1 MNLQLV
7 GKRALVTGA
16 SAGIGVAIA
25 KVLAREG
32 ARVLVHG
39 RDVARVNAVVDLI
52 VSTGGQA
59 IPITGD
65 LATDN
70 GAASVYSKAKLAFG
84 GIDILINNAGAYEAR
99 PWFETTPATWRM
111 FFETDVLSAVRLIL
125 AIVPDLR
132 QAGWG
137 RIINVAT
144 GMATTP
150 QVVMA
155 DYAAAKAAMVNSTV
169 SLAKALA
176 GTGVTAN
183 TISPGVIHTEGV
195 ERVLREAAKRLGWG
209 DDWEIIQRRW
219 FEDVLSDKT
228 VKRLG
233 RVEEVAD
240 LVAFVASP
248 LAGYINGANLRVDG
262 GKSPSVN

>member
-25 KVLAREG
+25 EVLAREG

-39 RDVARVNAVVDLI
+39 RDNSRVRAVVGRI
-52 VSTGGQA
+52 TSSGGHA
-59 IPITGD
+59 VPITGD
-65 LATDN
+65 LATDD
-70 GAASVYSKAKLAFG
+70 GAKAVYSQAKMALG

-125 AIVPDLR
+125 AVVPDLR

-137 RIINVAT
+137 RVINVAT

-150 QVVMA
+150 QIVMA

-176 GTGVTAN
+176 DTGVTAN
-183 TISPGVIHTEGV
+183 TVSPGVIHTEGV
-195 ERVLREAAKRLGWG
+195 ERVLREAAQRLGWG
-209 DDWEIIQRRW
+209 DDWKIIQRRW
-219 FEDVLSDKT
+219 FEDMLSDKT

-233 RVEEVAD
+233 RVEEVAN

-248 LAGYINGANLRVDG
+248 LSDYINGANLRIDG